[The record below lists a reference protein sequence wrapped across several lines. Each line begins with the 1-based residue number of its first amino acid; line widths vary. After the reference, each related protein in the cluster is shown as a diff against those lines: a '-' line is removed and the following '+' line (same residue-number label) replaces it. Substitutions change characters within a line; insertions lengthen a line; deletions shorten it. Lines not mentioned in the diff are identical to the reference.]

1 MRPVSTALI
10 ILAIIA
16 LMVSCGA
23 AEPELPACPGNSSFD
38 PTNQKVNYVH
48 DDGDGEFYLIE
59 YYVDSENVT
68 ALMAELAVDIINPLS
83 EVGIGELVALLAE
96 VEIDANL
103 DITPCE
109 GAGAQ

>member
-1 MRPVSTALI
+1 MRLVSTALL
-10 ILAIIA
+10 ILAIVA

-23 AEPELPACPGNSSFD
+23 AEPELPACPGNSFDAANLKVSF
-38 PTNQKVNYVH
+38 VH

-68 ALMAELAVDIINPLS
+68 ALMARLAVDIINPLA
-83 EVGIGELVALLAE
+83 EVDIGKLVGLLAE
-96 VEIDANL
+96 VEIDTNL

-109 GAGAQ
+109 GVGA

>member
-1 MRPVSTALI
+1 MRLVSSVLL
-10 ILAIIA
+10 ILAIA
-16 LMVSCGA
+16 TLMVGCGA
-23 AEPELPACPGNSSFD
+23 TEPELPACPGNSFD
-38 PTNQKVNYVH
+38 AANQKVSYVH

-68 ALMAELAVDIINPLS
+68 ALIAELAVDIINPLS
-83 EVGIGELVALLAE
+83 VLDIGRLVELLAE

-109 GAGAQ
+109 GAGG